1 MMVVMVVMVV
11 SPMRNDDAHGA
22 AEGVVMMM
30 VVVVRR
36 DLEFANPRG
45 RGLLFVDGEQ
55 QGAGIRDRLQQ
66 IGVGVSL
73 QNSRGRRSRRGLC
86 RAKSPE
92 RGHRSQ

>member
-1 MMVVMVVMVV
+1 MMVVMVV

-36 DLEFANPRG
+36 DLEFASPRLRHG
-45 RGLLFVDGEQ
+45 PLFVDGEQ